1 MIKNTSCIVIQ
12 SELNPWIDICIVPE
26 EYVNFEE
33 VEAIAIKAYDEWFEI
48 DPDVTI
54 AEYIYYALKDQEL
67 DCQVYVNVVQDEEE
81 MI

>member
-12 SELNPWIDICIVPE
+12 SELNSWIDICIVPE

-48 DPDVTI
+48 DPDITI
-54 AEYIYYALKDQEL
+54 TEYIYYALKDQGL
-67 DCQVYVNVVQDEEE
+67 DCNVYVNVIHDEEE
-81 MI
+81 